1 MNTQEGTAN
10 APRITEVSASS
21 HPRSIAGMGGSTQS
35 GEMVCDSE
43 EAAQFPKNQLDCAVF
58 GSWVDRL
65 SDAHRRIKDTLDNET
80 MPFGIAVAV
89 WQQLERQYDLINK
102 MRKVLD
108 ARKAELDAM
117 DEGELADVRA

>member
-1 MNTQEGTAN
+1 MNTQQGAVN
-10 APRITEVSASS
+10 APRGTEVSIASF
-21 HPRSIAGMGGSTQS
+21 PLSITDLENSPQGSAS
-35 GEMVCDSE
+35 VGDSE
-43 EAAQFPKNQLDCAVF
+43 EAALFPKTHIDCAIF

-65 SDAHRRIKDTLDNET
+65 SEAHRRIKDTLDNET

-89 WQQLERQYDLINK
+89 WQQLERQYDLIAK

-117 DEGELADVRA
+117 DEGEPVND